1 MGTTD
6 QLQRNRLEQ
15 AALLSQELLSHLE
28 NPENRLSVC
37 SLKAHRLA
45 LLMHDEVELLII
57 RGLMYGAKRE
67 TRGVRELDSFSQ
79 EVRERAYRI
88 SRALLSKPDT
98 RKATATLFEEMQRA
112 DSPAAVLPDTLVA
125 AAPIS
130 ELENLEPEPLHPG
143 YCVTEDEFLRYVR
156 KHMDFSSQRALL
168 GRIRSWLHHYAS
180 GVNIRVQF
188 ADVIDNVLESY
199 RTVVDARLADIC
211 PEALDM
217 LAAAYQRLPGAS
229 SEERS
234 QAITTLRRVL
244 KAFAD
249 AVYPPRRSAEGQR
262 ELTDQHY
269 INRLWALAE
278 ENIGSK
284 SNRELV
290 QAQIEN
296 LGHWIDAVYRSQ
308 DKGVH
313 ATVSQEEAE
322 RLLLHTYLLL
332 GDLIRLGDQGVT
344 RNPR

>member
-28 NPENRLSVC
+28 NPENRLSAC
-37 SLKAHRLA
+37 CLKAHRLA

-57 RGLMYGAKRE
+57 RGLMYGAKRD
-67 TRGVRELDSFSQ
+67 TRDVRELDSFSQ

-88 SRALLSKPDT
+88 SSALLSKPDT
-98 RKATATLFEEMQRA
+98 RKATPTLFEEMQRA
-112 DSPAAVLPDTLVA
+112 DSPGAVLPDTLIA

-130 ELENLEPEPLHPG
+130 ELENLEPQPVHPG
-143 YCVTEDEFLRYVR
+143 YSVTEDEFLRYVR
-156 KHMDFSSQRALL
+156 KDMDFSSQRALL

-188 ADVIDNVLESY
+188 ADVVENVLESY
-199 RTVVDARLADIC
+199 RAVVDSRLAGVC

-217 LAAAYQRLPGAS
+217 LAAAYERLPAAS

-234 QAITTLRRVL
+234 QAVTTLRRVL

-249 AVYPPRRSAEGQR
+249 AVYPPRPSAEGQR
-262 ELTDQHY
+262 ELTDERY
-269 INRLWALAE
+269 INRLWAWAE
-278 ENIGSK
+278 EYIGSK
-284 SNRELV
+284 SNCELV
-290 QAQIEN
+290 QAHIDN
-296 LGHWIDAVYRSQ
+296 VGAWIDGVYRLQ
-308 DKGVH
+308 NKGVH

-332 GDLIRLGDQGVT
+332 GDLIRLSDQGIT
-344 RNPR
+344 PSPR

>member
-1 MGTTD
+1 
-6 QLQRNRLEQ
+6 
-15 AALLSQELLSHLE
+15 
-28 NPENRLSVC
+28 
-37 SLKAHRLA
+37 
-45 LLMHDEVELLII
+45 
-57 RGLMYGAKRE
+57 
-67 TRGVRELDSFSQ
+67 
-79 EVRERAYRI
+79 
-88 SRALLSKPDT
+88 
-98 RKATATLFEEMQRA
+98 
-112 DSPAAVLPDTLVA
+112 
-125 AAPIS
+125 
-130 ELENLEPEPLHPG
+130 
-143 YCVTEDEFLRYVR
+143 
-156 KHMDFSSQRALL
+156 LL
-168 GRIRSWLHHYAS
+168 GRVRSWLHHYAS
-180 GVNIRVQF
+180 RVNIRVQF
-188 ADVIDNVLESY
+188 ADVVDNVLESY
-199 RTVVDARLADIC
+199 RAVVDARLADVC

-269 INRLWALAE
+269 INRLWAWGE
-278 ENIGSK
+278 ENIGSQ

-290 QAQIEN
+290 QAHIEN
-296 LGHWIDAVYRSQ
+296 VGHWIDAVYRSQ

-344 RNPR
+344 SNPR